1 MKYSAEVLSDEKLLH
16 LFSIEEDHFNDF
28 KAKDISGKNF
38 SKIVSA
44 FANASGGDIYVGIR
58 EERETKEKHWEGFN
72 CIEDAN
78 SFIQVI
84 ESLPTIE
91 SYYDLEFLQ
100 HPVLETYVL
109 KVCIFKT
116 QSIVKT
122 TDGRVFVRRGAQ
134 SLPQDTQEKMRRLE
148 LDKGIVSFE
157 NEPVGESEI
166 TDAIDSKI
174 YEFFFGGYHTRCR
187 PNSMAQKAKIS
198 KWRKINCCW
207 RIAIFR

>member
-84 ESLPTIE
+84 ESLPTNIADGP
-91 SYYDLEFLQ
+91 SDIPAFS
-100 HPVLETYVL
+100 V
-109 KVCIFKT
+109 
-116 QSIVKT
+116 VKKGGGAT
-122 TDGRVFVRRGAQ
+122 FAIYPKGDSKAMQQVEQMREDGRVDMYAEADYSEGTTAYMWITNRIQKMADRIRNA
-134 SLPQDTQEKMRRLE
+134 EKE
-148 LDKGIVSFE
+148 
-157 NEPVGESEI
+157 
-166 TDAIDSKI
+166 KI
-174 YEFFFGGYHTRCR
+174 MSSASGVPHHLV
-187 PNSMAQKAKIS
+187 
-198 KWRKINCCW
+198 
-207 RIAIFR
+207 

>member
-174 YEFFFGGYHTRCR
+174 YEFFLE
-187 PNSMAQKAKIS
+187 
-198 KWRKINCCW
+198 
-207 RIAIFR
+207 AIIPDVDPTVWLKKQRLKD